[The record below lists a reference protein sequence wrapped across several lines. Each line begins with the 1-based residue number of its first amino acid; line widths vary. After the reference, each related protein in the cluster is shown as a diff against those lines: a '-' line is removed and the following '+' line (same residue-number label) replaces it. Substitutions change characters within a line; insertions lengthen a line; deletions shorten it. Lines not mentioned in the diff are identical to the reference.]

1 MLRTYTPSVLSFMHE
16 DAPILTCSSWEGIA
30 NPQTMRASFGE
41 PQPLRM
47 TRVVIVTF
55 INRTTP
61 PDCHGRGSGIATTEG
76 SMSEMK
82 VTILF
87 LRAQILRWCSR
98 MTARLVLIA
107 LSVVFIH
114 ERHRSELGEEM
125 PRIARRDMFASGKRD
140 IQKCDMFARLT
151 RYALRASK
159 ASSVTDASLG
169 LILKHPTN
177 QYKY

>member
-1 MLRTYTPSVLSFMHE
+1 MCARVFYNE
-16 DAPILTCSSWEGIA
+16 DIGDNIFEKALILTRVSAPKVTCSSGEGIA

-159 ASSVTDASLG
+159 AHEHFVRAWG
-169 LILKHPTN
+169 
-177 QYKY
+177 